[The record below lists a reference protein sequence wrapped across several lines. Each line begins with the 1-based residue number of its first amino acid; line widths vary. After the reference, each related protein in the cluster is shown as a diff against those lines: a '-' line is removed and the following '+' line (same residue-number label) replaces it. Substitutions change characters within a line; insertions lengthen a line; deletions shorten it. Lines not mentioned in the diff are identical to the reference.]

1 MTTRTLPTPL
11 RIVPL
16 TMLCFLFSE
25 QQLRTTAQPR
35 IGPSMAE
42 SCIAVAVG
50 EEAREAAEIVLS
62 VSVINEGGGGLI
74 SSSFTATLS
83 QKLN

>member
-1 MTTRTLPTPL
+1 
-11 RIVPL
+11 
-16 TMLCFLFSE
+16 MLCFLFSE

-62 VSVINEGGGGLI
+62 VSVINEGGGGGANIIVFYCYIIPEVELI
-74 SSSFTATLS
+74 RERWLFMAGL
-83 QKLN
+83 

>member
-1 MTTRTLPTPL
+1 
-11 RIVPL
+11 
-16 TMLCFLFSE
+16 MLCFLFSE

-62 VSVINEGGGGLI
+62 VSVINEGGGG
-74 SSSFTATLS
+74 
-83 QKLN
+83 